1 MLGGQI
7 MTSYSPA
14 VLSRSIFKID
24 PTMNHF
30 RQRPQLRRIVA
41 IVALTVSAASVVGAC
56 TPIGAAAGAG
66 ATAGT
71 LSVQE
76 RGFKTG
82 VQDTVILAKINQR
95 WLEHDFDIFAKITAK
110 VVEGRVLLT
119 GTVPKTDNRIDAV
132 RIAWQV
138 EGVGEVLN
146 EIEVSDQSDLLDVTR
161 DAWVTTQ
168 LRIKLTVDGKIK
180 AINYAI
186 DTVNGVVYLMGI
198 AQDSTELER
207 VTGHARN
214 LNYVRRIVSYVRLK
228 NEAGTKA
235 GST

>member
-14 VLSRSIFKID
+14 VLSRSIFKMD
-24 PTMNHF
+24 PIMNQF
-30 RQRPQLRRIVA
+30 QQRPQPRRIIA
-41 IVALTVSAASVVGAC
+41 IVALTMSVASVVGAC
-56 TPIGAAAGAG
+56 TPIGAAAGAA

-82 VQDTVILAKINQR
+82 VQDAVILAKINQR
-95 WLEHDFDIFAKITAK
+95 WLEHDFNIFAKITAK
-110 VVEGRVLLT
+110 VAEGRVLLT

-168 LRIKLTVDGKIK
+168 LRFKLTVDGKIK

-198 AQDSTELER
+198 AQDSKELER

-214 LNYVRRIVSYVRLK
+214 LNYVRRIISYVRLK

-235 GST
+235 SST

>member
-1 MLGGQI
+1 
-7 MTSYSPA
+7 
-14 VLSRSIFKID
+14 
-24 PTMNHF
+24 MNQSQ
-30 RQRPQLRRIVA
+30 QRPWPRRIVA
-41 IVALTVSAASVVGAC
+41 IVALTMSVTPLVGAC

-71 LSVQE
+71 LSAQE

-82 VQDTVILAKINQR
+82 VKDAVILAKINQG
-95 WLEHDFDIFAKITAK
+95 WLEHDFNIFAKVTAK

-119 GTVPKTDNRIDAV
+119 GVVPKMDNRIDAV
-132 RIAWQV
+132 RLTWQV
-138 EGVGEVLN
+138 EGVSEVLN

-161 DAWVTTQ
+161 DAWVTAQ
-168 LRIKLTVDGKIK
+168 LRLKLTVDGKIK
-180 AINYAI
+180 AINYAV

-207 VTGHARN
+207 VRAHARG

-228 NEAGTKA
+228 NAAGTKA